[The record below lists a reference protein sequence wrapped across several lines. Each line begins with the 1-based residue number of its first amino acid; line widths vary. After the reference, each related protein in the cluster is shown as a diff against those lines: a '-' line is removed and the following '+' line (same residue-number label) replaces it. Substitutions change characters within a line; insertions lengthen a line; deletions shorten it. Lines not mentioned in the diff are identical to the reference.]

1 MVFQV
6 DEQTVIDVRSSLLPL
21 VHGRRNRAQPDAG
34 PDMTFVLAQAAHRG
48 TRAGL
53 AAALGIG
60 AGTIF
65 HMTLAAFGLA
75 ALFAAWPLAF
85 DIVRYAGAA
94 YLLWIAIGMLRRP
107 PHLSPPDVMQSV
119 HTAFRQ
125 GVLTN
130 VFNPKIAIFFIA
142 FLPQFVV
149 QGAGPAWLQILLLGI
164 AFDISGTTVNCVVA
178 LGGGKLAGRL
188 RRTPAVGKI
197 LGWISASVMLG
208 LALRLAW
215 LGRR

>member
-1 MVFQV
+1 MLSSHLFTLFMVGALALNL
-6 DEQTVIDVRSSLLPL
+6 TP
-21 VHGRRNRAQPDAG
+21 G
-34 PDMTFVLAQAAHRG
+34 PDMTFVLAQAAQRG

-75 ALFAAWPLAF
+75 ALFATWPLAF

-94 YLLWIAIGMLRRP
+94 YLVWIAIGMLRHP
-107 PHLSPPDVMQSV
+107 PHLNESIGTRSV
-119 HTAFRQ
+119 RAAFRQ
-125 GVLTN
+125 GMLTN
-130 VFNPKIAIFFIA
+130 MLNPKVAIFFIA

-149 QGAGPAWLQILLLGI
+149 HEAGPAWLQILLLGA
-164 AFDISGTTVNCVVA
+164 AFDISGTLVNCAVA

-188 RRTPAVGKI
+188 RANPLIGKI
-197 LGWISASVMLG
+197 LGWICASVMLG

-215 LGRR
+215 VERR

>member
-1 MVFQV
+1 MFNFHFFALFMVGALALNL
-6 DEQTVIDVRSSLLPL
+6 TP
-21 VHGRRNRAQPDAG
+21 G

-60 AGTIF
+60 TGTIF

-85 DIVRYAGAA
+85 DLVRYAGAA
-94 YLLWIAIGMLRRP
+94 YLVWIAIGMLRRP
-107 PHLSPPDVMQSV
+107 PHLNAPIETEGVR
-119 HTAFRQ
+119 TAFRQ
-125 GVLTN
+125 GMLTN
-130 VFNPKIAIFFIA
+130 VFNPKVAVFFIA

-149 QGAGPAWLQILLLGI
+149 HGAGPAWLQILVLGI
-164 AFDISGTTVNCVVA
+164 AFDISGTLVNCAVA

-188 RRTPAVGKI
+188 RGNPLIGKM
-197 LGWISASVMLG
+197 LGWISASVMVG

-215 LGRR
+215 VGRR

>member
-1 MVFQV
+1 M
-6 DEQTVIDVRSSLLPL
+6 
-21 VHGRRNRAQPDAG
+21 PDIHLFALFMAGALALNVTPG

-53 AAALGIG
+53 AAAFGIG
-60 AGTIF
+60 AGTLF

-75 ALFAAWPLAF
+75 TLFAAWPLAF

-94 YLLWIAIGMLRRP
+94 YLVWIAIELLRHP
-107 PHLSPPDVMQSV
+107 PHLRATSADQPI

-125 GVLTN
+125 GLVTN
-130 VFNPKIAIFFIA
+130 LFNPKVAIFFIA
-142 FLPQFVV
+142 FLPQFVTR
-149 QGAGPAWLQILLLGI
+149 GAGPAWMQILVLGI
-164 AFDISGTTVNCVVA
+164 AFDISGTFVNSMVA
-178 LGGGKLAGRL
+178 LGGGKLAQRL
-188 RRTPAVGKI
+188 RANPVIGKV

-215 LGRR
+215 PERR

>member
-1 MVFQV
+1 MFHFHLYALFMAGALALNL
-6 DEQTVIDVRSSLLPL
+6 TP
-21 VHGRRNRAQPDAG
+21 G

-60 AGTIF
+60 TGAIFYTIL
-65 HMTLAAFGLA
+65 TAFGLA

-85 DIVRYAGAA
+85 DIVRYVGAA
-94 YLLWIAIGMLRRP
+94 YLVWIAIGMLRRP
-107 PHLSPPDVMQSV
+107 LHLSAPDTEQSV
-119 HTAFRQ
+119 RAAFRQ
-125 GVLTN
+125 GVLTD
-130 VFNPKIAIFFIA
+130 VLNPKVAIFFIA

-149 QGAGPAWLQILLLGI
+149 RDAGPAWLQILLLGI
-164 AFDISGTTVNCVVA
+164 AFVASGTAVNCAVA
-178 LGGGKLAGRL
+178 LGGGRLADRL
-188 RRTPAVGKI
+188 RANPVIGKI

-215 LGRR
+215 LERR

>member
-1 MVFQV
+1 MAGAIALNL
-6 DEQTVIDVRSSLLPL
+6 TP
-21 VHGRRNRAQPDAG
+21 G

-48 TRAGL
+48 TRAGI

-94 YLLWIAIGMLRRP
+94 YLVWIAVGMLCHP
-107 PHLSPPDVMQSV
+107 PHLSAPGATHSV

-130 VFNPKIAIFFIA
+130 VFNPKVAIFFIA

-149 QGAGPAWLQILLLGI
+149 QGAGPAWLQILVLGI
-164 AFDISGTTVNCVVA
+164 CFDISGTLVNCAVA
-178 LGGGKLAGRL
+178 FGSGRL
-188 RRTPAVGKI
+188 ATRLRHNPLIGKI

-208 LALRLAW
+208 LAVRLAW
-215 LGRR
+215 TERR